1 MWVIGDWRTDVFQFL
16 SYKSAGKFGPSSSAL
31 RQKSRVVVS
40 KEGHRAAFIYNWI
53 LSVLQ

>member
-40 KEGHRAAFIYNWI
+40 KEGHRAAFIYNWM